1 MAERDDTESIAQDI
15 LRHLR
20 GQRSQVA
27 FSRRLGYRS
36 NVAHTWETGKRMPTG
51 SVVFSGMQRL
61 GVDVPA
67 RILRFT
73 RVEPAFLSEVD
84 VHRPEGVAAFLR
96 ELRRDTPIQQV
107 AQRTGL
113 SRYQVSRFLT
123 GAAEPRLPD
132 LLRLIDGL
140 TARLLDA
147 VALFADPGELPSTAA
162 AWGRLEAARSLFWR
176 HPRAQLVLLSL
187 DLADYRALPEHDD
200 RWLARRLDLELYEV
214 AADLERLSHTGQ
226 IAWSGTH
233 WALAD
238 VQTVD
243 TRRYPEAG
251 LALKRWWTQ
260 QARDGMDHP
269 DASMSYNVF
278 TVSEV
283 DLQRIIDLHRATF
296 AQLRTIVA
304 ASEPGERLVL
314 VQHHVLPLDRPS
326 PPSTNSHTEAPDR
339 PMVSAKPT

>member
-1 MAERDDTESIAQDI
+1 MADPSAVESIARDI

-20 GQRSQVA
+20 GRRSQVA

-51 SVVFSGMQRL
+51 SVVFAAMKRL

-67 RILRFT
+67 RIRRFT
-73 RVEPAFLSEVD
+73 KVEPAFLSEVD
-84 VHRPEGVAAFLR
+84 IHTPEGVAALLR

-107 AQRTGL
+107 AARTGL
-113 SRYQVSRFLT
+113 SRYQVSRFLS
-123 GAAEPRLPD
+123 GGAEPRLPD
-132 LLRLIDGL
+132 LLRLVEGL

-147 VALFADPGELPSTAA
+147 VALFADPGALPSTTD
-162 AWGRLEAARSLFWR
+162 AWTRLEAARSLFWR

-200 RWLARRLDLELYEV
+200 GWLARRLDLELYEV
-214 AADLERLSHTGQ
+214 TADLERLAHTGQ

-233 WALAD
+233 WVLAD

-251 LALKRWWTQ
+251 LALKRWWTGR
-260 QARDGMDHP
+260 AREGMDRP

-278 TVSEV
+278 TVSEA
-283 DLQRIIDLHRATF
+283 DLQRIVELHRATF

-314 VQHHVLPLDRPS
+314 VQHHVLPLDRP
-326 PPSTNSHTEAPDR
+326 TDFD
-339 PMVSAKPT
+339 